1 MTDRQTYTMTGGAG
15 AMSEWHHGYAAGD
28 ILRAVA
34 RAFEEAADSRAY
46 LPDFPEFV
54 AVTQWLR
61 ATAQLTEIRAR
72 NLSPT
77 AHGLVSDIC
86 LWLLEFGRA
95 LIGTPV
101 GSNRLDYLLCDIAN
115 QQPSWIEPLKRRKS
129 WLDTDQHPTDQEN
142 EKRVEEAAL
151 NY

>member
-1 MTDRQTYTMTGGAG
+1 MTDRQTHTMN
-15 AMSEWHHGYAAGD
+15 EWHHGYQAGD

-46 LPDFPEFV
+46 LPDFPEFTV
-54 AVTQWLR
+54 ATEWLR
-61 ATAQLTEIRAR
+61 ATSRLVEIRAR
-72 NLSPT
+72 DLAPD

-86 LWLLEFGRA
+86 LWLLESGRA

-129 WLDTDQHPTDQEN
+129 WLPQAPGN
-142 EKRVEEAAL
+142 KKARNL
-151 NY
+151 